1 MIANDVKES
10 KVFGSDYNKIH
21 FITSDKTEN
30 WPRMKKAAIA
40 KKISKK
46 IVNFFKKK

>member
-1 MIANDVKES
+1 MIANDVS
-10 KVFGSDYNKIH
+10 HNKVFGSNYNKIH
-21 FITSDKTEN
+21 LITDTKIEN
-30 WPRMKKAAIA
+30 WPRMKKSAIA